1 MNPKL
6 ITWSDNLVIDNSIID
21 EQHQIIIN
29 LINELYAEF
38 LAGKANETLDK
49 IIEELTEYTV
59 IHFQTEETFFERVN
73 YSHKKE
79 HIEEHSE
86 FVNSISKFKIKL
98 KKNEVNLSY
107 DIMNFLRDW
116 LQNHILVSDKKYIK
130 YLKEE

>member
-1 MNPKL
+1 MDTKL

-29 LINELYAEF
+29 LINELYAAF
-38 LAGKANETLDK
+38 LAGKANETLGK

-59 IHFQTEETFFERVN
+59 VHFQTEETFFERVN

-86 FVNSISKFKIKL
+86 FVDSIKKFKIKL
-98 KKNEVNLSY
+98 KKNEVSLSY

-116 LQNHILVSDKKYIK
+116 LQNHILISDKKYIK
-130 YLKEE
+130 YLK